1 MVSLPVIVE
10 GSTVVWGRMGT
21 VNNGWVVDV
30 VVDVGASAAV
40 VPGSVVVTWGRVVVE
55 TTVLAEQAAT
65 VKSQV
70 RSRMRPPN
78 PRLRAAA
85 PICPKSYHIL
95 AVADR
100 TQVVGPF
107 CHGHLIISPME
118 AKEVGAMASEVAR
131 CARNDD

>member
-1 MVSLPVIVE
+1 
-10 GSTVVWGRMGT
+10 
-21 VNNGWVVDV
+21 VVDV
-30 VVDVGASAAV
+30 VVEASAAV
-40 VPGSVVVTWGRVVVE
+40 VPGSVVVTWGRIVGE
-55 TTVLAEQAAT
+55 TAVLAEQAAS

-70 RSRMRPPN
+70 KPRMRPPN

-85 PICPKSYHIL
+85 PICPKSYHML

-100 TQVVGPF
+100 DQVVGPF

-131 CARNDD
+131 CREEDD